1 MAENDLV
8 SVRYM
13 VTDVDESVAFYT
25 RHFGF
30 TLGLS
35 AAPAF
40 AEVIRGRLRLLLA
53 GPEELGRPTHARWS
67 RAGTRWLEPDPLRGR

>member
-13 VTDVDESVAFYT
+13 VADVDESIEFYT
-25 RHFGF
+25 R
-30 TLGLS
+30 TSDSRWASS

-40 AEVIRGRLRLLLA
+40 AEVTRGRLRLLLA
-53 GPEELGRPTHARWS
+53 GPQLGRPTHARWS
-67 RAGTRWLEPDPLRGR
+67 HPGTGRLEPDPFRGR